1 VVLASVFLGCRASK
15 IALARPGFVIN
26 FARMFTGIVEETGT
40 VNWLRRTAKT
50 YQLLV
55 SSKLGRKVRRGDSV
69 AINGACLTV
78 TTHTDDKIG
87 FELLEETLNRTN
99 LRELKPDSKIN
110 IERAMRA
117 GSRFDGH
124 MVQGHV
130 DCIGTVGSIEAHGG
144 DHKLQ
149 ILFPPDFGHYI
160 VYKGSICINGISL
173 TVAEAYESSL
183 VCWIIPFT
191 YEHTN
196 IRDLESGQSVNLEFD
211 ILAKYV
217 ERMLARREV

>member
-1 VVLASVFLGCRASK
+1 MA
-15 IALARPGFVIN
+15 
-26 FARMFTGIVEETGT
+26 FAVHFAEMFTGIVEETGS
-40 VNWLRRTAKT
+40 VNWLRRTATT

-55 SSKLGRKVRRGDSV
+55 SSSLGRKVRRGDSV

-78 TTHTDDKIG
+78 TTQTDDKIG

-99 LRELKPDSKIN
+99 LHGLKPGSKVN

-117 GSRFDGH
+117 GNRFDGH

-130 DCIGTVGSIEAHGG
+130 DCVGTVGSLGAHGG
-144 DHKLQ
+144 DHKLEV
-149 ILFPPDFGHYI
+149 LFPSDFGQYI

-173 TVAEAYESSL
+173 TVAEAYDSSL

-191 YEHTN
+191 YENTN
-196 IRDLESGQSVNLEFD
+196 IRDLEKGQIVNLEFD

-217 ERMLARREV
+217 ERMLARREA